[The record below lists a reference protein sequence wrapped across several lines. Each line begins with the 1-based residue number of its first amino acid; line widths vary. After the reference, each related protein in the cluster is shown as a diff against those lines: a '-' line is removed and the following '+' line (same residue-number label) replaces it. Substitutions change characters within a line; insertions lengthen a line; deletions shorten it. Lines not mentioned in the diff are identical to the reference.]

1 MPVDE
6 IIEYMLASV
15 PGEYDTSVGSFFYDL
30 LYPVAEQVYGLQNSL
45 SDLELNAFALT
56 AVGEYLDRK
65 VAEQG
70 ITRKQATFA
79 KGTVRISGDA
89 GAEVRQGAKVASG
102 DILFAIDEEKVV
114 SESGYVDVSATCT
127 IAGVN
132 GNVGVGQINRFP
144 LTLPKLTEVTN
155 ITAFTGGYDKES
167 DSELLE
173 RYLEKVSRPNVSG
186 NKYHYIEWAKE
197 VSGVGEVSVIPL
209 WNGPGT
215 VKVVI
220 ADSLNQPATDDLI
233 TAVFEHIE
241 ELRPIGAN
249 VTVVSASA
257 LTINISVKLT
267 TDGSK
272 DIESD
277 ISESLTK
284 YLTDDALKKSYISY
298 AKIGGCILAVNGV
311 EDYEN
316 LIVNS
321 GTDNISIPAGSVPV
335 LESVVIT

>member
-1 MPVDE
+1 MTVKE

-30 LYPVAEQVYGLQNSL
+30 LYPVAEQVYRLQGSI

-56 AVGEYLDRK
+56 AVGDYLDRK

-79 KGTVRISGDA
+79 KGTVRISGDV
-89 GAEVRQGAKVASG
+89 GAVVQQGAKVASG
-102 DILFAIDEEKVV
+102 DTLFAVDEEVV
-114 SESGYVDVSATCT
+114 ISETGYVDVPATC
-127 IAGVN
+127 IVAGAK
-132 GNVGVGQINRFP
+132 GNVAIGQINRFP
-144 LTLPKLTEVTN
+144 ATLQKLTEATN
-155 ITAFTGGYDKES
+155 ITVFTGGYDEEA

-197 VSGVGEVSVIPL
+197 VSGVGEASIIPL

-220 ADSLNQPATDDLI
+220 VDSLNQPATSDLI
-233 TAVFEHIE
+233 AAVSEHIE

-267 TDGSK
+267 TDGSEDIK
-272 DIESD
+272 DK
-277 ISESLTK
+277 ISEVLTE
-284 YLTDDALKKSYISY
+284 YLTGDALKKAYISY
-298 AKIGGCILAVNGV
+298 AKIGGCILAVDGV
-311 EDYEN
+311 EDYAT
-316 LIVNS
+316 LRVNS
-321 GTDNISIPAGSVPV
+321 GTANISIPAGSVPV
-335 LESVVIT
+335 LGSVVIT